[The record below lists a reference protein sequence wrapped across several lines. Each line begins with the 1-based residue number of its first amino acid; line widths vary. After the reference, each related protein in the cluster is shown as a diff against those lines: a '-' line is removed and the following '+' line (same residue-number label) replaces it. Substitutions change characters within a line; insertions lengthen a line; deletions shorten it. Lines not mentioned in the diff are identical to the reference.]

1 MMPVTQYHSKI
12 RATKLQKSAKFCL
25 TWYFSFADLL
35 TEAQIRY
42 QKTFKFGTEHFLR
55 KIK

>member
-12 RATKLQKSAKFCL
+12 TATKLQKSAKFCL
-25 TWYFSFADLL
+25 AWYFSFADLL

-42 QKTFKFGTEHFLR
+42 QKTFKFGTERFLER
-55 KIK
+55 